1 MEENRFYTI
10 IDISRLL
17 KLPLSRVRVLA
28 RIHASKIPSEVREG
42 ERVYPLSS
50 VEAFRELVLQSPR
63 SASGMPSETEGPLS
77 PAAALENVFGRKAE
91 AVEERAAAEEAP
103 LYYSVSKIS
112 QMTGIPESKV
122 LEYRR
127 RFPQRI
133 PSMGEGKDRV
143 HPSDAVEIFQA
154 IHRQQTGEAVRMREG
169 RRHYDLQEVSRLLN
183 LSRSLLYAYISEEGD
198 RIPKFKEG
206 KRWLFPEE
214 ALTKF
219 REIRTEREARK
230 RRKVEGLYS
239 IRDIAR
245 KTGVSES
252 TLHQYKRILGE
263 RIPSVGKG
271 RNRRYPEAA
280 IQTFLEYRE
289 TGGGRKVPGSYSLSE
304 VAKTTGIPEHTLLY
318 YRRTY
323 PDEIPVA
330 SDRSTRIYTDESI
343 EAFKQIKSRASRRG
357 GRRGGSDRSKLM
369 ESLEQR
375 VQDLE
380 RVQRETRTLLDQVC
394 RRLEG

>member
-50 VEAFRELVLQSPR
+50 VEAFRELVLQSPQ
-63 SASGMPSETEGPLS
+63 SASGMPDEAGGATTQT
-77 PAAALENVFGRKAE
+77 AAIDAVFG
-91 AVEERAAAEEAP
+91 EEAEEPPADAP

-143 HPSDAVEIFQA
+143 HPTESIEIFQA

-214 ALTKF
+214 ALTRF
-219 REIRTEREARK
+219 REIRAEREARK

-263 RIPSVGKG
+263 KIPSIGKG
-271 RNRRYPEAA
+271 RNRRYPEEA
-280 IQTFLEYRE
+280 IQAFLDYRE

-330 SDRSTRIYTDESI
+330 RDRSTRIYTDESI

-357 GRRGGSDRSKLM
+357 GRRGGGDRSRLV

-380 RVQRETRTLLDQVC
+380 RVQRETRDLVEQIY
-394 RRLEG
+394 RRLDG